1 MKLIANLFVL
11 IGWVITAILV
21 IKPVYQLL
29 VVGVPDSE
37 TGGMAFAVMVGVA
50 ISGIVLGI
58 GYSLKKFVDRK

>member
-37 TGGMAFAVMVGVA
+37 AGGMALAVMVGVA